1 MNGVAR
7 AIYTQSANPPL
18 RLMLGAQL
26 VSIGG
31 DPSSSSAENRGGT
44 AEGVGSI
51 SFAGRE
57 AEDGEPQYDKKE
69 IVFNLQV

>member
-1 MNGVAR
+1 
-7 AIYTQSANPPL
+7 
-18 RLMLGAQL
+18 MLGAQL

-31 DPSSSSAENRGGT
+31 DPSSSSAENRGDT

-69 IVFNLQV
+69 TVFNLQV